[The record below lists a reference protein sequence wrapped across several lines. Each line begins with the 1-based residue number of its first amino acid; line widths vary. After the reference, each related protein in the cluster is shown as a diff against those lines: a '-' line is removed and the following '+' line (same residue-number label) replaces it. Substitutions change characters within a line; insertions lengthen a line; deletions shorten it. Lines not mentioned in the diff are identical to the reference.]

1 MNSQAEM
8 GALLVVLGGVLQGA
22 FAVPMKGMGR
32 WRWENT
38 WLIYSIFAM
47 VLFPL
52 AVGVY
57 TVPHLFSVFANTPA
71 ATVAAVALFGFGW
84 GCGSTLFGLGISRV
98 GMALGFAIIL
108 GMTSPLGSLLPLA
121 ILHPDQLWKPK
132 GQHLIAGLG
141 IVIVGIIL
149 CAIAGAKREREQ
161 KTAAAGAPEA
171 GRERSSFLAG
181 LLICIASGILSPML
195 NFSFTFGTKLTD
207 AAKLAGAGA
216 TSSANAI
223 WVPALGAGFLAN
235 AAYCLYL
242 LSRNRTWGE
251 FRGEGI
257 PYGYWLG
264 AVAMGLMWYGGIC
277 VYGLGAAAMGS
288 LGGIIGWP
296 AFMATMIVTANV
308 LGAITGEWKGA
319 SGASRAYSW
328 LGIAVLVAAIY
339 VISRAA

>member
-1 MNSQAEM
+1 MSSQAEM
-8 GALLVVLGGVLQGA
+8 GALLVVLGGILQGA

-38 WLIYSIFAM
+38 WLVYAVFAM
-47 VLFPL
+47 VLAPL
-52 AVGVY
+52 TVGLY
-57 TVPHLFSVFANTPA
+57 TVPHLLSVLTSTPA
-71 ATVAAVALFGFGW
+71 ATMAAVALFGFGW
-84 GCGSTLFGLGISRV
+84 GCGSTLFGLGIARI

-121 ILHPDQLWKPK
+121 ILHPDQLWTPK
-132 GQHLIAGLG
+132 GKHLIAGLG

-161 KTAAAGAPEA
+161 KPAAASWHEA
-171 GRERSSFLAG
+171 GRERSSFIAG

-207 AAKLAGAGA
+207 AAKLAGAGP

-235 AAYCLYL
+235 AGYCLYL
-242 LSRNRTWGE
+242 LNRNKTWGR
-251 FRGEGI
+251 FRGEEV
-257 PYGYWLG
+257 PFGYWLG
-264 AVAMGLMWYGGIC
+264 ALAMGLMWYGGIC

-319 SGASRAYSW
+319 SGAARAYSW
-328 LGIAVLVAAIY
+328 LGIAVLVGAIY

>member
-47 VLFPL
+47 VLLPL

-57 TVPHLFSVFANTPA
+57 TVPHLFSVFASTPA
-71 ATVAAVALFGFGW
+71 ATIAAVALFGFGW

-121 ILHPDQLWKPK
+121 ILHPDQLWTPK
-132 GQHLIAGLG
+132 GEHLFVGLG

-161 KTAAAGAPEA
+161 KSAAAGAPEA

-328 LGIAVLVAAIY
+328 LGIVVLVAAIY